1 MRVYSN
7 SSSLH
12 NVSKVEM
19 VEGYGDGVRK
29 IVIHQ
34 AVAPD
39 MRAVLGN
46 TDGHLVLKHEI
57 TVHPVKETTVT
68 PISVTPIAMEVS

>member
-1 MRVYSN
+1 MTMRVYTN

-19 VEGYGDGVRK
+19 VDGYGDGVRK
-29 IVIHQ
+29 IIIHQ
-34 AVAPD
+34 AVI
-39 MRAVLGN
+39 GN
-46 TDGHLVLKHEI
+46 ADGLVILTHEI

>member
-19 VEGYGDGVRK
+19 VDGYGVGVRK

-34 AVAPD
+34 AVE
-39 MRAVLGN
+39 
-46 TDGHLVLKHEI
+46 TDHDVVLKHEI

>member
-1 MRVYSN
+1 MRVYTN
-7 SSSLH
+7 SSTLM

-34 AVAPD
+34 AVETD
-39 MRAVLGN
+39 MRGSNYNA
-46 TDGHLVLKHEI
+46 DGHMIVKHEI

>member
-34 AVAPD
+34 AVETD
-39 MRAVLGN
+39 RA
-46 TDGHLVLKHEI
+46 DGGSLIVTHEI

-68 PISVTPIAMEVS
+68 PISVTPIAMEVV

>member
-19 VEGYGDGVRK
+19 VEGYGDGERK
-29 IVIHQ
+29 IVINQ
-34 AVAPD
+34 AVETD
-39 MRAVLGN
+39 RA
-46 TDGHLVLKHEI
+46 DGCLIVKHEI
-57 TVHPVKETTVT
+57 TIHPVKETTVT
-68 PISVTPIAMEVS
+68 PISVTPIAMEVV

>member
-1 MRVYSN
+1 MRVYTN
-7 SSSLH
+7 SSTLM

-29 IVIHQ
+29 VVIHQ
-34 AVAPD
+34 AVETD
-39 MRAVLGN
+39 RA
-46 TDGHLVLKHEI
+46 DGSLIVKHEI
-57 TVHPVKETTVT
+57 TIHPVKETTVT

>member
-1 MRVYSN
+1 MRVYTN

-29 IVIHQ
+29 VVIHQ
-34 AVAPD
+34 TVDPD
-39 MRAVLGN
+39 QDV
-46 TDGHLVLKHEI
+46 VLKHEI
-57 TVHPVKETTVT
+57 TVVPVKETTVT

>member
-1 MRVYSN
+1 MRVYTN

-34 AVAPD
+34 TVDPD
-39 MRAVLGN
+39 QDV
-46 TDGHLVLKHEI
+46 VVKHEI
-57 TVHPVKETTVT
+57 IVVPVKETTVT
-68 PISVTPIAMEVS
+68 PISVTPITMEVS